1 VIKKIDKYILKQYF
15 GTFLGLFLLFIPIS
29 ILIDLGERLE
39 KFAENKVPLSEVLEY
54 YKAFI
59 LTYFNV
65 LFPIFLFLS
74 IIWFTSRMAQNTEI
88 IAILNGGMSFKRFL
102 LPYLAG
108 AVVVSG
114 IVIWM
119 NTGIIPRARMT
130 YNEFWAKYFNKHGQ
144 FREKNDVYRQLD
156 STRYV
161 YAGSINHKADMAYEF
176 ILEKI
181 EGGRLTYRLYGS
193 RLKRK
198 ADTSYEYHLSNVV
211 IRRFLPDGRQIV
223 EKRAAMDT
231 VMPFTFDDLT
241 PLNYVAEGLSNREL
255 KKFIEKEKLRGSANI
270 DRYLLEKYKR
280 VSLPVSALILT
291 FIAVAVASRKRRGGI
306 GMNLA
311 LGMVIAFTYIFFD
324 KIFGILTVKSGFN
337 PFLAAWI
344 PNLIFFILALYLL
357 RHAQR

>member
-1 VIKKIDKYILKQYF
+1 MKKIDKYILKQYF
-15 GTFLGLFLLFIPIS
+15 GTFIGLFLLFIPIS

-39 KFAENKVPLSEVLEY
+39 KFLENKVPLSEVILY
-54 YKAFI
+54 YKSFI

-88 IAILNGGMSFKRFL
+88 VAILNGGMSFMRFI

-108 AVVVSG
+108 AV
-114 IVIWM
+114 IVAGTVIYL
-119 NTGIIPRARMT
+119 NTSIIPSARMT
-130 YNEFWAKYFNKHGQ
+130 YNEFWSKYFNKWGKY
-144 FREKNDVYRQLD
+144 REKSNVYRQLD
-156 STRYV
+156 STQYV
-161 YAGSINHKADMAYEF
+161 YVSSINHKANIAYDF

-181 EGGRLTYRLYGS
+181 ENDRLTYRLNAA
-193 RLKRK
+193 RIKRTS
-198 ADTSYEYHLSNVV
+198 DTAQTYQLYNVT
-211 IRRFLPDGRQIV
+211 IRHFLENGEQKV
-223 EKRAAMDT
+223 EKRAVLDT

-255 KKFIEKEKLRGSANI
+255 KEFIEKEKLRGSPNI
-270 DRYLLEKYKR
+270 DRYLLEKYR
-280 VSLPVSALILT
+280 RISVPVSALILT
-291 FIAVAVASRKRRGGI
+291 FIAVAVASRKRRSGI

-311 LGMVIAFTYIFFD
+311 IGMIIAFVYIFFD

-344 PNLIFFILALYLL
+344 PNIIFLLLAIYLL
-357 RHAQR
+357 YKAQR

>member
-1 VIKKIDKYILKQYF
+1 MIKKIDKYILKQYF